1 MAITI
6 HNNPPNPAPVH
17 NPMVFKV
24 SSDNANEEQFS
35 VIADISVHD
44 ELITRLR
51 IPLNPDGFAVFDAH
65 KHIQNE
71 IELNKSMIQNGAP
84 SALTI
89 TNFGN
94 LQASGGFATYSVN
107 LSEEYKAYIPFSE
120 VSNASGNAYLV
131 TQTTPIFEVGDLID
145 VVTSDVASYNQT
157 TTITNIVE
165 NFPDYYI
172 YTTLAYNGDASG
184 TYSLSNNELTIFP
197 TGASVSNY
205 FAWDAAF
212 DWEEFLYRN
221 NFSIGTPTEQYF
233 KGYFGN
239 GTSTNNNFSTNMP
252 NGWEVDRNSAVA
264 FNIVYDPSEYTQLY
278 QYMTFDTGATNSNHE
293 LIYGPTA
300 MSLVAF
306 GPRNTNP
313 PFDNQVPED
322 VSSVQCE
329 IRDDEGNVVFGPIT
343 YTITDNC
350 TKYERVTLI
359 FKDQKGSYIPFS
371 FDLVSRHTKDIE
383 RTTYSKERA
392 LESVYGN
399 VVPRYTSYKRGK
411 TTIDTKVT
419 DRYTITSNWVN
430 QTTSDY
436 LMELFESPD
445 VFWYEKPGIWNDYT
459 LTPITITDTSV
470 ERKKTINDLI
480 INYTLSFEMSVKN
493 PKIR

>member
-17 NPMVFKV
+17 NPMVFKA

-51 IPLNPDGFAVFDAH
+51 IPLNPDGFAVFDIH

-71 IELNKSMIQNGAP
+71 IELNKDDMSE
-84 SALTI
+84 SLY
-89 TNFGN
+89 NFGN
-94 LQASGGFATYSVN
+94 LQASGGFGTYSVN
-107 LSEEYKAYIPFSE
+107 LSEEYKAYFAFSE
-120 VSNASGNAYLV
+120 VLNASGNAYLV

-145 VVTSDVASYNQT
+145 VVTSDVASYNQS

-212 DWEEFLYRN
+212 DWDEYIKLN
-221 NFSIGTPTEQYF
+221 NNGGLGQPYF
-233 KGYFGN
+233 EDYFGD
-239 GTSTNNNFSTNMP
+239 GTSTFNYFSTNMP

-278 QYMTFDTGATNSNHE
+278 QYMTFDTGATDSNHE

-306 GPRNTNP
+306 GPRNINP

-399 VVPRYTSYKRGK
+399 PVTRYTSYKRGK

-445 VFWYEKPGIWNDYT
+445 VFWYQKDSVNYT
-459 LTPITITDTSV
+459 LHPITITDTSV